1 MQLSEALSHGPDST
15 KVLTFESCFLH
26 GSASGHA
33 AAPTGCFQSTA
44 TCSHQIL
51 MHKTLRANYISADG
65 IDQNDADGAQ
75 LGNVEIATAGHQVL
89 SRKVLNGLQTT
100 IQERLLQY
108 ATADVQTDTAALARL
123 RAHASG

>member
-1 MQLSEALSHGPDST
+1 
-15 KVLTFESCFLH
+15 
-26 GSASGHA
+26 
-33 AAPTGCFQSTA
+33 
-44 TCSHQIL
+44 

-65 IDQNDADGAQ
+65 TDQNDAGGAQ
-75 LGNVEIATAGHQVL
+75 LGNVGIATAGHQVL